1 MSKSKESEKYGRQ
14 VIYSWVTKLLRS
26 LEGQVEGV
34 VYLIIYTFFTIFV
47 VLTTQIVDIKL
58 DF

>member
-1 MSKSKESEKYGRQ
+1 M
-14 VIYSWVTKLLRS
+14 RS

-47 VLTTQIVDIKL
+47 VLATQIIDIKL